1 MEDETVNQ
9 QMIIL
14 TSLKSLPQNVYTSA
28 IYSLTDIQTIAL
40 GIFQKEELNGKLKQA
55 ITHHSAR
62 NWTKKSVSSVSII
75 DNILTSCS
83 AHQLKK
89 IITLDIVDIIP
100 TQLFPDTLTDL
111 FSLSVNFI
119 IRILLSQLE

>member
-14 TSLKSLPQNVYTSA
+14 TSLKSLPHNVYTSV
-28 IYSLTDIQTIAL
+28 INSLTDIDIQTIAP

-62 NWTKKSVSSVSII
+62 NYTKQISVVSHY
-75 DNILTSCS
+75 N
-83 AHQLKK
+83 
-89 IITLDIVDIIP
+89 
-100 TQLFPDTLTDL
+100 
-111 FSLSVNFI
+111 
-119 IRILLSQLE
+119 R

>member
-14 TSLKSLPQNVYTSA
+14 TSLKSLPHNVYTSV
-28 IYSLTDIQTIAL
+28 IYSLTDIQTIEP

-62 NWTKKSVSSVSII
+62 N
-75 DNILTSCS
+75 
-83 AHQLKK
+83 
-89 IITLDIVDIIP
+89 
-100 TQLFPDTLTDL
+100 
-111 FSLSVNFI
+111 
-119 IRILLSQLE
+119 